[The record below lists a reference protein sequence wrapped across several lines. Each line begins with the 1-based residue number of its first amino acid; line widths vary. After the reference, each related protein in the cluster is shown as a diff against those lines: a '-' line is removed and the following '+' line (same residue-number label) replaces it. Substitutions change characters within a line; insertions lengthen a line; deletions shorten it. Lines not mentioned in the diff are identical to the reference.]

1 MNGDALLDLWRT
13 ALETMLTVGSP
24 FLAAA
29 LVVGLT
35 TSIFQAAT
43 QLQENVLSF
52 VPKLAAL
59 GLILALAGP
68 WLLGQLAEYTR
79 GNFDML
85 GRTEERAR

>member
-1 MNGDALLDLWRT
+1 MNGDGLLDLWRT
-13 ALETMLTVGSP
+13 ALETLLTVGSP

-29 LVVGLT
+29 LVVGLS

-79 GNFDML
+79 GNFNML
-85 GRTEERAR
+85 ARTEERAR